1 MYFCQKS
8 EEFKENYLNKLKER
22 LARDGYS
29 KNEIDEIIECGL
41 KDEKMSNIPSLEA
54 IENGYDLW

>member
-29 KNEIDEIIECGL
+29 KSEVDEII
-41 KDEKMSNIPSLEA
+41 
-54 IENGYDLW
+54 DLFNEI

>member
-29 KNEIDEIIECGL
+29 KSEVEEIIDGI

-54 IENGYDLW
+54 IEKGHDLW

>member
-8 EEFKENYLNKLKER
+8 DEFQENYKNKLKDR
-22 LARDGYS
+22 LARDGFS
-29 KNEIDEIIECGL
+29 KSEIDDIIDGI
-41 KDEKMSNIPSLEA
+41 KDEKMTNIPTLEA

>member
-8 EEFKENYLNKLKER
+8 EEFQENYLNKLKER

-29 KNEIDEIIECGL
+29 KSEIEEIIDGI
-41 KDEKMSNIPSLEA
+41 KDEKVSNIPSLEA

>member
-8 EEFKENYLNKLKER
+8 EEWKEKYLKKLEER

-29 KNEIDEIIECGL
+29 KMEMEEIMEVL
-41 KDEKMSNIPSLEA
+41 KHEKMANIPSLEA
-54 IENGYDLW
+54 IEGDGDLW

>member
-8 EEFKENYLNKLKER
+8 EEFQKGYIKKLKER

-29 KNEIDEIIECGL
+29 KGEVEEIIEIL
-41 KDEKMSNIPSLEA
+41 KGEKMANIPSLEA
-54 IENGYDLW
+54 IENGGDLW

>member
-1 MYFCQKS
+1 MCFCQKS

-29 KNEIDEIIECGL
+29 KSEVEEIIDGI

>member
-1 MYFCQKS
+1 MYFYQKS
-8 EEFKENYLNKLKER
+8 EEFQENYLNKLKER

-29 KNEIDEIIECGL
+29 KREIDEIIEGGL
-41 KDEKMSNIPSLEA
+41 KDEKVSNIPSLEA

>member
-29 KNEIDEIIECGL
+29 KSEIEEIIDGI

-54 IENGYDLW
+54 IENGYGLW